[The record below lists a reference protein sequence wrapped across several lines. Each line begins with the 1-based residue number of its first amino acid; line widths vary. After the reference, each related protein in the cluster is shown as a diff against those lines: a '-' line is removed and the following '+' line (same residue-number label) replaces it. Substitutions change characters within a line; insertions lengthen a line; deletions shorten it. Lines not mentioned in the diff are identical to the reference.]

1 MEMNKKDRNKDMT
14 KVYDQV
20 KKDFIT
26 PRMVDMHYAATYDKS
41 DDESDDEIGDE
52 QSDSSDISDLEL
64 KYLLNIKDKD

>member
-1 MEMNKKDRNKDMT
+1 MD
-14 KVYDQV
+14 
-20 KKDFIT
+20 
-26 PRMVDMHYAATYDKS
+26 YAATYDKS